1 MQTASKLKPMRV
13 SAPSP
18 DITRLAQSVHPDMD
32 KMPSASAEDCIKA
45 LKKLPP
51 MRRLFMVQRLSE
63 MGRGEEHI
71 FDGTYSPAE
80 VYALYEEWL
89 SGFHA
94 DVIEAFESGKW
105 EVRI

>member
-1 MQTASKLKPMRV
+1 
-13 SAPSP
+13 
-18 DITRLAQSVHPDMD
+18 
-32 KMPSASAEDCIKA
+32 
-45 LKKLPP
+45 
-51 MRRLFMVQRLSE
+51 MVQRLSE